1 MKHFSRALVWL
12 TISEIIFNASGYVIH
27 TALGRIL
34 GPEDYGR
41 FGIIVTLTTMLIVLI
56 GNGVPTAMSKYLSEV
71 FEDHPERIR
80 TIKRQAIILQVLIIL
95 PVTAIFYLLS
105 PFIAGT
111 ILKDASLTSLFRL
124 SSLII
129 PAFAAASFY
138 FYYYTGLHFFRL
150 QASLKTLRSLARI
163 ICIVGLGYLYGV
175 AGAVSGYIAA
185 PLSIFLIA
193 SLYDFFKVRPT
204 LPEKNDAG
212 FTFTRS
218 ELFKYAWPF
227 TLFLIFYELVL
238 TADLYFVKALLR
250 DDYLTGLYNAAITAG
265 RIPYFLFYA
274 LTIILLPAIAK
285 SKAAKSD
292 AETKSLVTQSLRLM
306 IIILLPMI
314 SLLFAYGHEVIQFF
328 YGHRYL
334 DAVPTYQIFLIGSG
348 CLTVFYVFAF
358 ALSGAGR
365 VFIPMFGSL
374 FGVVMMSI
382 LNLSLIPRYGL
393 TGAATAVTI
402 TSFLLMLI
410 ILVAL
415 VHEFHISLLPQ
426 ALIISLLS
434 SILIALATTLLPHG
448 LLWFIPLSAL
458 LFILHLTF
466 LWKMKI
472 LTPRDL
478 GPLGKMFPSKA

>member
-12 TISEIIFNASGYVIH
+12 TASEIIFNIAGYVIH
-27 TALGRIL
+27 ASLGRIL

-71 FEDHPERIR
+71 FDNHPDRVKA
-80 TIKRQAIILQVLIIL
+80 IKRQAIRLQMYIIF
-95 PVTAIFYLLS
+95 PVTIIFYFIS
-105 PFIAGT
+105 PFIAST
-111 ILKDASLTSLFRL
+111 VLRDATLTPLFQL
-124 SSLII
+124 SAFII

-150 QASLKTLRSLARI
+150 QATLKTLRSFARMACI
-163 ICIVGLGYLYGV
+163 IGFAYFWGV
-175 AGAVSGYIAA
+175 AGAVAGYIAA
-185 PLSIFLIA
+185 PLIIFLIA

-204 LPEKNDAG
+204 LPKTEAAD
-212 FTFTRS
+212 FTFSKS

-238 TADLYFVKALLR
+238 TADLYFVKALLQ

-314 SLLFAYGHEVIQFF
+314 ALLFAYGHEVIQFF
-328 YGHRYL
+328 YGHRYM
-334 DAVPTYQIFLIGSG
+334 DAVATYQIFLIGSG

-365 VFIPMFGSL
+365 VLIPMLGSL
-374 FGVVMMSI
+374 FGVILMSV
-382 LNLSLIPRYGL
+382 LNLALIPAYGL
-393 TGAATAVTI
+393 IGAASAVTI
-402 TSFLLMLI
+402 TSFFLMLI

-415 VHEFHISLLPQ
+415 IREFKISLLPKEFFV
-426 ALIISLLS
+426 SLFS
-434 SILIALATTLLPHG
+434 SLFIALATILLPHG
-448 LLWFIPLSAL
+448 LLWFIPLSGI
-458 LFILHLTF
+458 LFVLHLAF
-466 LWKMKI
+466 LWQMKI

-478 GPLGKMFPSKA
+478 GPFAKILARK

>member
-12 TISEIIFNASGYVIH
+12 TASEIIFNIAGYIIH
-27 TALGRIL
+27 AALGRIL

-71 FEDHPERIR
+71 FDDHPERVR
-80 TIKRQAIILQVLIIL
+80 AIKRQAIRLQMLIIL
-95 PVTAIFYLLS
+95 PVTIVFYFIS
-105 PFIAGT
+105 PFVAGT
-111 ILKDASLTSLFRL
+111 ILRDATLTPLFQL
-124 SSLII
+124 SAFII

-163 ICIVGLGYLYGV
+163 ACIVGFGYFWGV
-175 AGAVSGYIAA
+175 AGAVAGYIAA
-185 PLSIFLIA
+185 PLIIFVIA
-193 SLYDFFKVRPT
+193 SLYDLFKVTPT
-204 LPEKNDAG
+204 LPKTEDAD
-212 FTFTRS
+212 FTFTKS

-238 TADLYFVKALLR
+238 TADLYFVKALLQ

-306 IIILLPMI
+306 IIILMPMVA
-314 SLLFAYGHEVIQFF
+314 LLFVYGQEVVQFF

-334 DAVPTYQIFLIGSG
+334 DAVPTYQIFLLGSG
-348 CLTVFYVFAF
+348 CLTVFYVFSF
-358 ALSGAGR
+358 ALSGASR
-365 VFIPMFGSL
+365 VVIPMSASL
-374 FGVVMMSI
+374 LGVILMST

-393 TGAATAVTI
+393 IGAASAVTI
-402 TSFLLMLI
+402 TSLVLMLI

-415 VHEFHISLLPQ
+415 VHEFKISLLPKEF
-426 ALIISLLS
+426 IVSFVSSLF
-434 SILIALATTLLPHG
+434 IALSTTLLPHG
-448 LLWFIPLSAL
+448 LIWFIPLSGV

-466 LWKMKI
+466 LWQMKI
-472 LTPRDL
+472 LTPKDL
-478 GPLGKMFPSKA
+478 GPLGKILKN